1 MKPIAIF
8 CIFALYFQA
17 TVALTC
23 KKCGDTGICKSF
35 DEEGTTTTCKD
46 GVMTCV
52 HSFLT
57 DKNGTRM
64 ILKDCLD
71 MQKYIRMVGCVRVK
85 NTGMDD
91 HSCFCDTDDC
101 NKDYCDAEHCDCA
114 YADPD
119 KCVDPV
125 DPTQA
130 LKCYTCDGACKN
142 GDPGQLTTCDH
153 GEKSCLYGKVSFGT
167 GNNKTNMVIKACDPD
182 SKVMKTG
189 CLDSHSDHY
198 FDGGSGF
205 DGNFCYCAD
214 EGCNQNWC
222 DPNDCSCKFAN
233 HDQCG
238 NSANVVSPI
247 MSIVITAIF
256 TLLLPFWQ

>member
-1 MKPIAIF
+1 M
-8 CIFALYFQA
+8 
-17 TVALTC
+17 ALTC

-35 DEEGTTTTCKD
+35 DEEGATTTCKD

-119 KCVDPV
+119 KCFDPV
-125 DPTQA
+125 DPSRKLNLPSIKFV
-130 LKCYTCDGACKN
+130 LKFISNEKCDLSIYCIVFNIYKM
-142 GDPGQLTTCDH
+142 LC
-153 GEKSCLYGKVSFGT
+153 
-167 GNNKTNMVIKACDPD
+167 
-182 SKVMKTG
+182 
-189 CLDSHSDHY
+189 
-198 FDGGSGF
+198 GF
-205 DGNFCYCAD
+205 K
-214 EGCNQNWC
+214 E
-222 DPNDCSCKFAN
+222 
-233 HDQCG
+233 
-238 NSANVVSPI
+238 NV
-247 MSIVITAIF
+247 
-256 TLLLPFWQ
+256 